1 MLPGYPG
8 IITISMSA
16 FLAKAVPGRVACVPV
31 CETTI
36 AQNLHVE
43 AILQSL
49 VGFHAT

>member
-1 MLPGYPG
+1 
-8 IITISMSA
+8 MSPFFA
-16 FLAKAVPGRVACVPV
+16 RAVRGGVACVPV

-36 AQNLHVE
+36 AQILHVE